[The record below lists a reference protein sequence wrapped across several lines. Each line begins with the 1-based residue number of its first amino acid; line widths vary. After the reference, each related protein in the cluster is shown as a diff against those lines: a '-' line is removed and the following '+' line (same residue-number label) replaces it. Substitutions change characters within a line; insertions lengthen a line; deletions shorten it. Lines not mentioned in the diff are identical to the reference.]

1 MGWLSGTKRCLEAS
15 FLGTLKSSDLF
26 GLWCVMSNLVNCQ
39 SLSKSFGSQTL
50 FTNIN
55 LVVGKGDRIGV
66 IGPNGSGKSTL
77 LKIICGLEEG
87 DSGQI
92 LLQKHARLSYL
103 AQADLFD
110 EEMGIA
116 DNLLLC
122 LQGEKLEESE
132 QFNIVHTLL
141 SRAEFT
147 DDKLPVKLLSGGW
160 RKRLS
165 ICRSLLL
172 FPDVLVMDEPTNHLD
187 IEGILWLEKMLSGGV
202 VGVPSTYLLVSHDRH
217 FLENCTNR
225 VVELSNVYP
234 EGAYQVQGNY
244 SRFLIER
251 EQFLDG
257 QLQEEER
264 LSNKVR
270 RETEWLQR
278 GPKAR
283 ATKAKYR
290 IDEAYKM
297 QDNLAEVRARNRA
310 LSNVQINFDATGRKT
325 KNLLVARGIAKSY
338 GEQQLFADL
347 DITLSPGS
355 RLGLLGRNGCG
366 KSTLM
371 RVLAGAA
378 GPDGTVIDSGQIRV
392 ADNVQL
398 VSFEQRREP
407 IDPSVTLRRALAP
420 EGDSVMY
427 RDRSLHVVSWA
438 KKFLFQV
445 DQLETPVGQLSGGE
459 KARILIADLMRRPA
473 DILLLDEPTNDLD
486 IASLDV
492 LEASLLDFPGALILV
507 THDRFLLDRVCHR
520 ILGFGGTE
528 GVTYYAEYA
537 QWLKDLNQLKKEKD
551 KSKKISIGPDKINIT
566 KPQKKGRLS
575 YLDQRE
581 YEQMEDKISILEN
594 RIEELQRKM
603 ELPAIVSDSVK
614 LGECWQELE
623 ITQAEVEK
631 LYVRWDELEK
641 MISS

>member
-1 MGWLSGTKRCLEAS
+1 M
-15 FLGTLKSSDLF
+15 
-26 GLWCVMSNLVNCQ
+26 
-39 SLSKSFGSQTL
+39 
-50 FTNIN
+50 FTDIN
-55 LVVGKGDRIGV
+55 LVIEKGDRIGV

-77 LKIICGLEEG
+77 LKILCGFEEE
-87 DSGQI
+87 DKGQV

-103 AQADLFD
+103 SQVDQFD
-110 EEMGIA
+110 EETGA
-116 DNLLLC
+116 VDNLLHS
-122 LQGEKLEESE
+122 LQEESLEESE
-132 QFNIVHTLL
+132 KFNIVHTLL
-141 SRAEFT
+141 SRAEFI
-147 DDKLPVKLLSGGW
+147 DDQIPVKHLSGGW

-172 FPDVLVMDEPTNHLD
+172 SPDVLVMDEPTNHLD

-202 VGVPSTYLLVSHDRH
+202 AGVPSTYLLVSHDRH

-234 EGAYQVQGNY
+234 EGSFQVQGNY
-244 SRFLIER
+244 SRFLKER
-251 EQFLDG
+251 ELFLEG

-290 IDEAYKM
+290 IDEAYKI
-297 QDNLAEVRARNRA
+297 QDELAEVRARNRSS
-310 LSNVQINFDATGRKT
+310 SNVQIDFEATGRKT
-325 KNLLVARGIAKSY
+325 KNLLVAEGITKSY
-338 GEQQLFADL
+338 GEQYLFSNL

-371 RVLAGAA
+371 QILAGAA
-378 GPDGTVIDSGQIRV
+378 GEGDTVVDSGQIRV
-392 ADNVQL
+392 ADNVKL
-398 VSFEQRREP
+398 VSFDQKREI
-407 IDPSVTLRRALAP
+407 IDPAITLRRALAP
-420 EGDSVMY
+420 EGDSVVY
-427 RDRSLHVVSWA
+427 RGRSLHVVSWA

-492 LEASLLDFPGALILV
+492 LEASLLDFPGALVLV
-507 THDRFLLDRVCHR
+507 THDRYLLDRVCHR
-520 ILGFGGTE
+520 ILGFGGPE
-528 GVTYYAEYA
+528 GVTYYAEYT
-537 QWLKDLNQLKKEKD
+537 QWLKDLAQQKKEKGR
-551 KSKKISIGPDKINIT
+551 SKKISSFPDKKKIS

-581 YEQMEDKISILEN
+581 YDQMEETIGDLED
-594 RIEELQRKM
+594 RVAELQRKM
-603 ELPAIVSDSVK
+603 ELPEIVSDSVK
-614 LGECWQELE
+614 LGDCWQELE
-623 ITQAEVEK
+623 ETQGKVEK
-631 LYVRWDELEK
+631 LYARWDELEA
-641 MISS
+641 MTNNA